1 MRKQLQKPNHAHT
14 GVVTYPEGVTVRM
27 NLIFQTIRNTDQRLK
42 KKKKKICQDVSAK
55 DHIKTRF
62 CKTILVRKFSSLAQN
77 FSKFPY
83 EREYQ

>member
-42 KKKKKICQDVSAK
+42 KKKKKSAK
-55 DHIKTRF
+55 TYRQR
-62 CKTILVRKFSSLAQN
+62 TI
-77 FSKFPY
+77 SKLGSVKLF
-83 EREYQ
+83 